1 LEAIDVGGWLGK
13 VKWPIIIQ
21 SLKLLGD
28 DGNGIARG
36 LAKVLES
43 TEDRE
48 ELERIIIEYWRETSA
63 IRKLMEEFARLYD
76 PARTNE
82 LVPR

>member
-1 LEAIDVGGWLGK
+1 VIDVGGWLGK
-13 VKWPIIIQ
+13 VQWPLVIK

-36 LAKVLES
+36 LAKHLEAAE
-43 TEDRE
+43 EDRE
-48 ELERIIIEYWRETSA
+48 ELERIVITYARETTA
-63 IRKLMEEFARLYD
+63 IRKMMEEFARLYD

-82 LVPR
+82 LAT